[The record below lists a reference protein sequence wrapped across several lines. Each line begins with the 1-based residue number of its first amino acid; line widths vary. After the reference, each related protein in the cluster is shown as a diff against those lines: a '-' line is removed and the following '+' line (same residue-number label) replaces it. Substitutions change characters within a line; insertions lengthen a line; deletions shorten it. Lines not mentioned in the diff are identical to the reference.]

1 MLAGV
6 SAAPNNWLLVLLIVC
21 AAATAGTGAGKN
33 NLSPNV
39 SGCWPVRS
47 DLVYLLL
54 AEEVAEYWLRDQIP
68 RLQVPLYLVLRHF
81 RELQDQ

>member
-1 MLAGV
+1 MHTDVGGSQRSTEQLAFSSVNRLRSSDCRHGRRE
-6 SAAPNNWLLVLLIVC
+6 NNH
-21 AAATAGTGAGKN
+21 
-33 NLSPNV
+33 SPSV

-68 RLQVPLYLVLRHF
+68 RPPSLFLRHF